1 MIAKSRQF
9 LREVW
14 IELKK
19 VSWPTRQE
27 TVASTWVLIGVTGI
41 FALFFFLSDSLIS
54 SLLGL
59 VLSNG

>member
-19 VSWPTRQE
+19 VAWPTRQE
-27 TVASTWVLIGVTGI
+27 TVASTWVLLGVT
-41 FALFFFLSDSLIS
+41 ALFSLYFFLADSLIS
-54 SLLGL
+54 ALLSL
-59 VLSNG
+59 VLPRG